1 MIEIQPDDNPYRAPG
16 LIEDPKSAPAESGR
30 NVLTWT
36 RAMILLQ
43 SASILICLPIAWIE
57 IESILVS
64 GPVVSLSGFVSAFFS
79 RRCGNRAGWWFGLS
93 GFGITVS
100 CFLLINIY
108 QWGPADARVPV
119 IRVLNVY
126 TLV

>member
-1 MIEIQPDDNPYRAPG
+1 
-16 LIEDPKSAPAESGR
+16 
-30 NVLTWT
+30 
-36 RAMILLQ
+36 MILLQ

-126 TLV
+126 TLVTFVPAVVAYRFSPNRVPHEFIREMADEQNRHAEA